1 MAFPMMGGIIA
12 GTAITLA
19 VVPALYL
26 AVFRVKQG
34 GGRSSAPRNAA
45 GLTRAPGHGRLP
57 VVTTGDRSCA
67 YSP

>member
-34 GGRSSAPRNAA
+34 GEGDHPRHATPR
-45 GLTRAPGHGRLP
+45 G
-57 VVTTGDRSCA
+57 
-67 YSP
+67 